1 MYTYTTGFKDSAWLA
16 NLCTHYTVWL
26 AVARTGATL
35 LFTSTGTIFKNLSKL
50 PIIDRRLAIYVV
62 AYARYTAL
70 AISNSM

>member
-1 MYTYTTGFKDSAWLA
+1 MYTYTTGVKDSTWLA

-26 AVARTGATL
+26 VVARTEATL
-35 LFTSTGTIFKNLSKL
+35 LFTTTGTIFKILSKL
-50 PIIDRRLAIYVV
+50 PVIDLAIYIV